1 MSTAEP
7 TTGLYLCPEVA
18 GTLMSP
24 EEFDA
29 VKDCD
34 ELWKYELVHG
44 VLVATPPPSVG
55 ERGPNEELGFL
66 LGTYQQSHP
75 QGSALDLTLPES
87 YVRTPDSRRRADRSI
102 WTGLGRLPDERRD
115 VPSITVEF
123 VSEGRRDRER
133 DYVVKRAEYLAT
145 GIREYWIIDR
155 FAGQMTVIRRGASEG
170 EDQPEI
176 VITADGSYSTPLLP
190 GFELPLRQLLDVA
203 RGLEQARDLSDEER
217 SEA

>member
-7 TTGLYLCPEVA
+7 TTGLYLCPEMA

-29 VKDCD
+29 VEDCD
-34 ELWKYELVHG
+34 ELWKYELVQG
-44 VLVATPPPSVG
+44 VLVVTPPPSVG
-55 ERGPNEELGFL
+55 ERGPNEILGHL
-66 LGTYQQSHP
+66 LLVYQETHR

-115 VPSITVEF
+115 PPSITVEF

-145 GIREYWIIDR
+145 GICEYWIIDR
-155 FAGQMTVIRRGASEG
+155 FAGQMTVIRREDSDSGAQ
-170 EDQPEI
+170 DEI
-176 VITADGSYSTPLLP
+176 VIPADGVYSTPLLP
-190 GFELPLRQLLDVA
+190 GFELPLSRLLDVA
-203 RGLEQARDLSDEER
+203 RSLEQARDLPDEDRNE
-217 SEA
+217 S